1 MSVLSKLKVF
11 ATKPHP
17 CSYQEDKE
25 ATTLFI
31 DPETEL
37 NEISYQDLTE
47 IGFRRSGTHFYRP
60 HCQSCNDCIPAR
72 IPVNTFTP
80 ARRQKRIENKNK
92 DLTVHEVVSITS
104 EEHYQLYASYI
115 ELRHDDGDMYPP
127 TPEQY
132 EEFLGKQTRFSRFTE
147 FRLHGKLLAV
157 SIRDNLT
164 DSFSAI
170 YTFFD
175 PEYSS
180 RSLGSFA
187 VLWLIREARREKL
200 DYVYLGYWIRSCRK
214 MSYKIDYRPIELL
227 LNNRWQTL
235 N

>member
-72 IPVNTFTP
+72 IPVNIFTP

-147 FRLHGKLLAV
+147 FRLNGILLAV

-187 VLWLIREARREKL
+187 VLWLISEARREKL